1 QLSNTLHSYSKLS
14 TLLTLYIWYSHSS
27 RAPPSRPFFATMSSK
42 LGFQQRLQELASKA
56 SELFCGDNNL
66 EVNPN
71 LEKYFTPA
79 FLDLINRHSRQ
90 TSCSS
95 EGFSTVEQGFLQE
108 FERLQKMFF
117 P

>member
-1 QLSNTLHSYSKLS
+1 
-14 TLLTLYIWYSHSS
+14 
-27 RAPPSRPFFATMSSK
+27 MSSK

-117 P
+117 PVPEDLVETLPLDCGGENLELPQLEAGSFAEVRS